1 VKDLTKLSD
10 EALAEEWEKHSQAAL
25 EAKDRARACRRE
37 SDRRRADRE
46 AKEKVAAMSDAE
58 RAALAQH
65 LNVAGTTTEE
75 EAS

>member
-10 EALAEEWEKHSQAAL
+10 EALMEEWEKHSQAAL

-37 SDRRRADRE
+37 SDRRRVERE
-46 AKEKVAAMSDAE
+46 AKQRFDAMSDDE

-65 LNVAGTTTEE
+65 LHVAGTSEE